1 VYTAVFG
8 LESTAKQ
15 IFIKDKL
22 AAGDELPA
30 GWEIDVKNCFK
41 KFAAETMRVQA
52 KESNSRVDGTPSSK
66 LGFTCFTSTK
76 VQILT
81 RRPPHL

>member
-1 VYTAVFG
+1 LYFCTSKASELSSKLEKDVYTAVFG

-22 AAGDELPA
+22 AAGAELPA

-52 KESNSRVDGTPSSK
+52 KESNSRVDGTPS
-66 LGFTCFTSTK
+66 
-76 VQILT
+76 
-81 RRPPHL
+81 